1 MIIRN
6 SEQFKGIP
14 NLPGTNHSPFDYVKQ
29 QNEINKSNNF
39 AGEDSRKE
47 QAENLKKHQ
56 NENFARKF
64 SNPLSG
70 LFKK

>member
-6 SEQFKGIP
+6 SEQFKDSP

-29 QNEINKSNNF
+29 QNKINNANNF
-39 AGEDSRKE
+39 TGEDPRKE
-47 QAENLKKHQ
+47 QAENLKKQQ

-64 SNPLSG
+64 SDPLSS